1 VITELA
7 AVEEAK
13 SNVAKAINEN
23 EGEVWPFNVWEAWQ
37 KLESS
42 VAQLRYAYDDMS
54 LEAKEERPE

>member
-1 VITELA
+1 MISNIE

-13 SNVAKAINEN
+13 NNVAKAINEN
-23 EGEVWPFNVWEAWQ
+23 EGEVWPFNVWEVWQ

-42 VAQLRYAYDDMS
+42 VAQLRDAYDDMV